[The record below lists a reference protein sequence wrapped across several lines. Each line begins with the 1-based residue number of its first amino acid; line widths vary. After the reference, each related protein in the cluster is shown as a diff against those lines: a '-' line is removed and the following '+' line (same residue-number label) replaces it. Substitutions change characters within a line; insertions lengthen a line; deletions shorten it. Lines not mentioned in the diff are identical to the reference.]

1 MIIRVW
7 SSYLLL
13 LAGSI
18 EIFIKLSSVPC
29 QCSPDCTM
37 CSNCCADVT
46 FPALQAALVSLS
58 LQVSHSTTCQA
69 TLAAN
74 ITNIPCETFGW
85 DVLMSWYISTTFL
98 LITYN
103 GTDVRE
109 KSDLSLPL
117 HISWDGLPWYLVQ
130 SLNTKVRGRHVERS
144 PPGDCPQSALSLH
157 WELPIQRHRFS

>member
-1 MIIRVW
+1 MFR
-7 SSYLLL
+7 
-13 LAGSI
+13 A
-18 EIFIKLSSVPC
+18 SVARTA
-29 QCSPDCTM
+29 QC
-37 CSNCCADVT
+37 ALI
-46 FPALQAALVSLS
+46 ALQMWHSQLYRPPLS
-58 LQVSHSTTCQA
+58 LCLSRWVTA
-69 TLAAN
+69 PPARPTLAAN

-98 LITYN
+98 LSTYN

-157 WELPIQRHRFS
+157 WELQYKDIVLAKNVNCWRPALVFFIFIL